1 MTDFKKIFK
10 RADVQKLIAL
20 IFILAIL
27 YIIRDLISIV
37 LLTTIFSYLAVKS
50 ARKIN
55 RWTKIPYGFSVLIF
69 FTVSIVIFVTAFM
82 YIVPTLVNQFAIIP
96 DEVMKFMKNF
106 PDVKKYLNDTY
117 QNLDLLNEVTK
128 NWRTLLESGWDTL
141 NVIGSV
147 LSKVLLSIF
156 LSFIFAISWQRLR
169 IFGTQFANSNYPK
182 FFTNVYELTSTFV
195 LILGSIIEVQMTIAF
210 INTVLMVIGLSLLK
224 VPSILVMALLIFI
237 LGLIPIAGVLISL
250 IPLSVISFAALGWTG
265 MIEVWI
271 LIAVIHLFESYFLH
285 PRLMATRTELPIF
298 LTFATII
305 VMEHLL
311 GAWGLIIGVPIVAF
325 ILSILGVQD
334 ASISKHSS
342 QVNATETK

>member
-1 MTDFKKIFK
+1 VANFKEIFK
-10 RADVQKLIAL
+10 RSDVQKLIAL
-20 IFILAIL
+20 IFILIVL

-37 LLTTIFSYLAVKS
+37 LLTTIFSYLAVKIAS
-50 ARKIN
+50 KIN

-69 FTVSIVIFVTAFM
+69 FIVSIIVFVMAFTF
-82 YIVPTLVNQFAIIP
+82 IVPTLVKQFAVIP
-96 DEVMKFMKNF
+96 DEVMKVVKNF
-106 PDVKKYLNDTY
+106 PDIKKYLNDTY
-117 QNLDLLNEVTK
+117 QNLDLLNELTK
-128 NWRTLLESGWDTL
+128 NWKSLLESGWDTL

-169 IFGTQFANSNYPK
+169 IFGTQFIHSNYPK
-182 FFTNVYELTSTFV
+182 FFTNVYDLTSTFV
-195 LILGSIIEVQMTIAF
+195 LILGSVIEVQMIIAF
-210 INTVLMVIGLSLLK
+210 INTILMVIGLSFLK

-237 LGLIPIAGVLISL
+237 LGLIPIAGVLLSL

-271 LIAVIHLFESYFLH
+271 LVAVIHLFESYFLH

-325 ILSILGVQD
+325 ILNLLGVQE
-334 ASISKHSS
+334 ASISKHSLEES
-342 QVNATETK
+342 TR

>member
-1 MTDFKKIFK
+1 MANFKEIFK
-10 RADVQKLIAL
+10 RSDVQKLIAL
-20 IFILAIL
+20 IFILIVL

-37 LLTTIFSYLAVKS
+37 LLTTIFSYLAVKIAS
-50 ARKIN
+50 KIN

-69 FTVSIVIFVTAFM
+69 FIVSIIVFIMAFTF
-82 YIVPTLVNQFAIIP
+82 IVPTLVTQFAVIP
-96 DEVMKFMKNF
+96 DEVMKVIKNF
-106 PDVKKYLNDTY
+106 PDIKKYLNDTY
-117 QNLDLLNEVTK
+117 QNLDLLNELTK
-128 NWRTLLESGWDTL
+128 NWKSLLESGWDTL
-141 NVIGSV
+141 NVISSV

-169 IFGTQFANSNYPK
+169 IFGTQFIHSNYPK
-182 FFTNVYELTSTFV
+182 FFTNVYDLASTFV
-195 LILGSIIEVQMTIAF
+195 LILGSVIEVQMIIAF
-210 INTVLMVIGLSLLK
+210 INTILMVIGLSFLK

-237 LGLIPIAGVLISL
+237 LGLIPIAGVLLSL

-271 LIAVIHLFESYFLH
+271 LVAVIHLFESYFLH

-325 ILSILGVQD
+325 ILNLLGVQE
-334 ASISKHSS
+334 ASISKHSLEER
-342 QVNATETK
+342 AR

>member
-1 MTDFKKIFK
+1 MANFKEIFK
-10 RADVQKLIAL
+10 RSDVQKLIAL
-20 IFILAIL
+20 IFILIVL

-37 LLTTIFSYLAVKS
+37 LLTTIFSYLAVKIAS
-50 ARKIN
+50 KIN

-69 FTVSIVIFVTAFM
+69 FIVSIIIFVMAFTF
-82 YIVPTLVNQFAIIP
+82 IVPTLVKQFVVIP
-96 DEVMKFMKNF
+96 DEVMKVVKNS
-106 PDVKKYLNDTY
+106 PDIKKYLNDTY
-117 QNLDLLNEVTK
+117 QNLDLLNEITK
-128 NWRTLLESGWDTL
+128 NWKSLLESGWDTL

-169 IFGTQFANSNYPK
+169 IFGTQFIHSNYPK
-182 FFTNVYELTSTFV
+182 FFTNVYDLTSTFV
-195 LILGSIIEVQMTIAF
+195 LILGSVIEVQMIIAF
-210 INTVLMVIGLSLLK
+210 INTILMVIGLSFLK

-237 LGLIPIAGVLISL
+237 LGLIPIAGVLLSL

-271 LIAVIHLFESYFLH
+271 LVAVIHLFESYFLH

-325 ILSILGVQD
+325 ILNLLGVQE
-334 ASISKHSS
+334 ASISKHSLEE
-342 QVNATETK
+342 NTR

>member
-1 MTDFKKIFK
+1 MANFKEIFK
-10 RADVQKLIAL
+10 RSDVQKLIAL
-20 IFILAIL
+20 IFILIVL

-37 LLTTIFSYLAVKS
+37 LLTTIFSYLAVKIAS
-50 ARKIN
+50 KIN

-69 FTVSIVIFVTAFM
+69 FIVGIIVFVMAFTS
-82 YIVPTLVNQFAIIP
+82 IVPTLVKQFAVIP
-96 DEVMKFMKNF
+96 DEVMKVVKNF
-106 PDVKKYLNDTY
+106 PDIKKYLNDTY
-117 QNLDLLNEVTK
+117 QNLDLLNELTK
-128 NWRTLLESGWDTL
+128 NWKSLLESGWDTL

-169 IFGTQFANSNYPK
+169 IFGTQFIHSNYPK
-182 FFTNVYELTSTFV
+182 FFTNVYDLTSTFV
-195 LILGSIIEVQMTIAF
+195 LILGSVIEVQMIIAF
-210 INTVLMVIGLSLLK
+210 INTILMVIGLSFLK

-237 LGLIPIAGVLISL
+237 LGLIPIAGVLLSL

-271 LIAVIHLFESYFLH
+271 LVAVIHLFESYFLH

-325 ILSILGVQD
+325 ILNLIGVQE
-334 ASISKHSS
+334 ASISKHSLEES
-342 QVNATETK
+342 TR